1 MREKKELIQ
10 YTAVCA
16 LLLYLLCHY
25 WDAAIRWLGIFLGVI
40 HPLILGC
47 AMAYILNLVM
57 SFYER
62 TVLNR
67 WHARSSVKRAASIV
81 LSFLTFFFILILIIN
96 MIVPELRSCMDI
108 LLSNIPVASNM
119 VMEFLN
125 RNPDLLALFPA
136 VSNMQI
142 DIPKLLQQFL
152 AWIGSGAGASLFGY
166 ISSFVS
172 VFFNL
177 FVSLVF
183 AIYLLAGKEWLK
195 TRTDRLMHAY
205 LPAAVRGKL
214 LYILRTL
221 DNCFHRFIVGQVT
234 EALILGGLCIL
245 GMLLL
250 RFPYAVM
257 IGILVGATALIPV
270 LGAYIGAIVGILMI
284 FTESPF
290 QALLFLVFIVVLQQ
304 LENQLIYPR
313 VVGTSIGLPG
323 ILVFSAVMVGGS
335 LFGVAGI
342 LLGIPTTA
350 ACYQFLKDDLRRRAP
365 SDTPR
370 S

>member
-25 WDAAIRWLGIFLGVI
+25 WDTAIQGLKTFLGVI

-47 AMAYILNLVM
+47 AVAYILNLIL

-62 TVLNR
+62 TILNR
-67 WHARSSVKRAASIV
+67 WHTRSSVKRAASIL
-81 LSFLTFFFILILIIN
+81 LSFFTLFLMLFLIIH

-108 LLSNIPVASNM
+108 LLSNIPVACDM
-119 VMEFLN
+119 VMDFLN
-125 RNPDLLALFPA
+125 RNPDILALFPA
-136 VSNMQI
+136 VTNLQA
-142 DIPKLLQQFL
+142 DIPALLQQFFS
-152 AWIGSGAGASLFGY
+152 WIGSGAGASLFGY
-166 ISSFVS
+166 LSSFVS
-172 VFFNL
+172 VLFNL

-183 AIYLLAGKEWLK
+183 AIYLLAGKEWLG
-195 TRTDRLMHAY
+195 TRADRMMGTY
-205 LPAAVRGKL
+205 LPAAVRRKL
-214 LYILRTL
+214 LYILGTL
-221 DNCFHRFIVGQVT
+221 NNSFHRFIVGQVT
-234 EALILGGLCIL
+234 EAVILGGLCIL
-245 GMLLL
+245 GMLLF

-304 LENQLIYPR
+304 LENQLIYPK

-323 ILVFSAVMVGGS
+323 ILVFTAVMTGGS

-350 ACYQFLKDDLRRRAP
+350 ACYQFLKDDLKRRKC
-365 SDTPR
+365 
-370 S
+370 

>member
-1 MREKKELIQ
+1 MKEKKELIQ

-25 WDAAIRWLGIFLGVI
+25 WDTAIRCLGILLGVVR
-40 HPLILGC
+40 PLILGC
-47 AMAYILNLVM
+47 AMAYILNLIM

-62 TVLNR
+62 TLLTR
-67 WHARSSVKRAASIV
+67 WKSRPSVKRAASIV
-81 LSFLTFFFILILIIN
+81 LSFLTLFLILVLIIN
-96 MIVPELRSCMDI
+96 MIVPELRSCMEI
-108 LLSNIPVASNM
+108 LLSNIPVAYDM
-119 VMEFLN
+119 VMEFLE
-125 RNPDLLALFPA
+125 RNPELPALFPA
-136 VSNMQI
+136 FSDLQI
-142 DIPKLLQQFL
+142 DVQKLLQQFF
-152 AWIGSGAGASLFGY
+152 AWMSSGAGASLFGY

-172 VFFNL
+172 VIFNL

-183 AIYLLAGKEWLK
+183 AIYLLAGKEWLGK
-195 TRTDRLMHAY
+195 QADRLMRTY
-205 LPAAVRGKL
+205 LPSVLREKS
-214 LYILRTL
+214 LYVLQTL
-221 DNCFHRFIVGQVT
+221 DNSFHRFIVGQVT
-234 EALILGGLCIL
+234 EAVILGVLCIL
-245 GMLLL
+245 GMLLFG
-250 RFPYAVM
+250 FPYAVM

-304 LENQLIYPR
+304 LENQLIYPK

-342 LLGIPTTA
+342 LLGIPITA
-350 ACYQFLKDDLRRRAP
+350 ACYQLLKEDLKRRKC
-365 SDTPR
+365 
-370 S
+370 